1 MTTESK
7 IVAGRAYPRG
17 RFPHIKRAGDYLF
30 ISGTSSRRAD
40 NSFAGAEL
48 DSAGVVQL
56 DIRVQTR
63 AVIENIRAIL
73 SSMNADL
80 RDVVEICTY
89 LVNMDD
95 FAGYNQ
101 VYAEFFDEEGPS
113 RTTVAVHQL
122 PHPNLLIEM
131 KAIAYKPA
139 AKL

>member
-1 MTTESK
+1 MAMESK

-30 ISGTSSRRAD
+30 VSGTSSRRAD
-40 NSFAGAEL
+40 NSFAGAEP
-48 DSAGVVQL
+48 DGQGNVQL

-73 SSMNADL
+73 ASMHADL

-101 VYAEFFDEEGPS
+101 VYAEFFDEEGPA
-113 RTTVAVHQL
+113 RTTVECTNL
-122 PHPNLLIEM
+122 PHPHLLIEM